1 LPLAVGVPNHF
12 VVTLDDL
19 LVVRPD
25 ESVSGLRAI
34 KANPSKPS
42 VDAMLALL
50 DKLRVIDATGVLG
63 VARPARAAEPLGLSH
78 LVEKHVG

>member
-1 LPLAVGVPNHF
+1 LPFAVGVPNHF

-34 KANPSKPS
+34 KVNPSKQL

-50 DKLRVIDATGVLG
+50 DN
-63 VARPARAAEPLGLSH
+63 
-78 LVEKHVG
+78 